1 MVKLKSLAKHQKKSV
16 LNKTI
21 NFFVK
26 SNFHAY
32 LVGGY
37 VRDTTLGIKPID
49 IDIVVE
55 GNAIK
60 AAKALNLKLKGKLC
74 IYKEFGTASIITKAE
89 RIDLASARVEK
100 YPSPAKLPHVYP
112 STIIEDL
119 NRRDFTINA
128 MAMSISKEDFGE
140 IFDPFNGLEDIKKGL
155 IRVLHKN
162 SFNDD
167 PTRIFRAL
175 RYKNRF
181 GFKIEKKTKIL
192 MKEAIDKKMI
202 KQLTG
207 QRILNEIRLIFTEKK
222 YQETIKD
229 LSDLIIFK
237 IKKKDLELL
246 PLLGPNRIYL
256 YLSKLDTNEFPLK
269 TEERKIMHDLNKTGS
284 IILRLEKMS
293 KNSIIYDILYPIS
306 DQVIDIIPLIRPEL
320 KKKINIY
327 SRLKKIKPFIKGND
341 LKNLK
346 VKQGRKFKILLKK
359 MLDLQLDK
367 KINSRKDALQ
377 YLKNLKNNE

>member
-1 MVKLKSLAKHQKKSV
+1 LAKHQKKSV

-49 IDIVVE
+49 IDTVVE

-229 LSDLIIFK
+229 LSDLVIFK
-237 IKKKDLELL
+237 IKKKDWELL

-306 DQVIDIIPLIRPEL
+306 DQVINIIPLIRPEL

-346 VKQGRKFKILLKK
+346 IKQGRKFKILLKK
-359 MLDLQLDK
+359 MLDLQLNK

>member
-1 MVKLKSLAKHQKKSV
+1 MAKSKSLAKHQKKSV

-119 NRRDFTINA
+119 NRRDFTTNA

-192 MKEAIDKKMI
+192 IKEAIDKKMI

-269 TEERKIMHDLNKTGS
+269 TEERKIMQDLNKAGS
-284 IILRLEKMS
+284 IISRLEKTS

-306 DQVIDIIPLIRPEL
+306 DQVINIIPLIRPEL
-320 KKKINIY
+320 KKKINRY

-346 VKQGRKFKILLKK
+346 FKQGRKFKILLKK

-367 KINSRKDALQ
+367 KINSKKDALQ

>member
-1 MVKLKSLAKHQKKSV
+1 MAKSKSLAKHQKKSV

-119 NRRDFTINA
+119 NRRDFTTNA

-202 KQLTG
+202 KRLTG

-229 LSDLIIFK
+229 LSDLVIFK

-269 TEERKIMHDLNKTGS
+269 TEERKIMQDLNKAGS
-284 IILRLEKMS
+284 IISRLEKTS

-306 DQVIDIIPLIRPEL
+306 DQVINIIPLIRPEL
-320 KKKINIY
+320 KKKINRY

-367 KINSRKDALQ
+367 KINSKKDALQ

>member
-1 MVKLKSLAKHQKKSV
+1 
-16 LNKTI
+16 
-21 NFFVK
+21 
-26 SNFHAY
+26 
-32 LVGGY
+32 
-37 VRDTTLGIKPID
+37 
-49 IDIVVE
+49 
-55 GNAIK
+55 
-60 AAKALNLKLKGKLC
+60 
-74 IYKEFGTASIITKAE
+74 
-89 RIDLASARVEK
+89 
-100 YPSPAKLPHVYP
+100 
-112 STIIEDL
+112 
-119 NRRDFTINA
+119 
-128 MAMSISKEDFGE
+128 
-140 IFDPFNGLEDIKKGL
+140 
-155 IRVLHKN
+155 
-162 SFNDD
+162 
-167 PTRIFRAL
+167 
-175 RYKNRF
+175 
-181 GFKIEKKTKIL
+181 

-269 TEERKIMHDLNKTGS
+269 TEERKIMQDLNKAGS
-284 IILRLEKMS
+284 IISRLEKTS

-306 DQVIDIIPLIRPEL
+306 DQVINIIPLIRPEL

>member
-1 MVKLKSLAKHQKKSV
+1 MAKLKSLAKHQKKSV

-49 IDIVVE
+49 IDTVVE

-181 GFKIEKKTKIL
+181 GFKFEKKTKIL
-192 MKEAIDKKMI
+192 IKEAIDKKMI

-269 TEERKIMHDLNKTGS
+269 TEERKIMQDLNKAGS
-284 IILRLEKMS
+284 IISKLEKTS

-306 DQVIDIIPLIRPEL
+306 NQVINIIPLIRPEL
-320 KKKINIY
+320 KKKINRY

>member
-1 MVKLKSLAKHQKKSV
+1 LAKLKSLAKHQKKSV

-49 IDIVVE
+49 IDTVVE

-192 MKEAIDKKMI
+192 IKEAIDKKMI

-269 TEERKIMHDLNKTGS
+269 TEERKIMQDLNKAGS
-284 IILRLEKMS
+284 IISKLEKTS

-306 DQVIDIIPLIRPEL
+306 DQVINIIPLIRPEL
-320 KKKINIY
+320 KKKINRY

-346 VKQGRKFKILLKK
+346 IKQGRKFKILLKK

>member
-1 MVKLKSLAKHQKKSV
+1 LAKLKSLAKHQKKSV

-49 IDIVVE
+49 IDTVVE

-192 MKEAIDKKMI
+192 IKEAIDKKMI

-269 TEERKIMHDLNKTGS
+269 TEERKIMQDLNKAGS
-284 IILRLEKMS
+284 IISRLEKTS

-306 DQVIDIIPLIRPEL
+306 DQVIYIIPLIRPEL
-320 KKKINIY
+320 KKKINRY

-367 KINSRKDALQ
+367 KINSKKDALQ

>member
-1 MVKLKSLAKHQKKSV
+1 MAKLKSLAKHQKKSV

-49 IDIVVE
+49 IDTVVE

-192 MKEAIDKKMI
+192 IKEAIDKKMI

-269 TEERKIMHDLNKTGS
+269 TEERKIMQDLNKAGS
-284 IILRLEKMS
+284 IISRLEKTS

-306 DQVIDIIPLIRPEL
+306 DQVICIIPLIRPEL
-320 KKKINIY
+320 KKKINRY

-367 KINSRKDALQ
+367 KINSKKDALQ

>member
-1 MVKLKSLAKHQKKSV
+1 MAKLKSLAKHQKKSV

-49 IDIVVE
+49 IDTVVE

-181 GFKIEKKTKIL
+181 GFKIEKKTKII

-237 IKKKDLELL
+237 IKKKDWELL

-284 IILRLEKMS
+284 IISRLEKTS
-293 KNSIIYDILYPIS
+293 KNSIIYNILYPIS
-306 DQVIDIIPLIRPEL
+306 DQVIDMIPLIRPEL

-327 SRLKKIKPFIKGND
+327 FRLKKIKPFIKGND

>member
-1 MVKLKSLAKHQKKSV
+1 LAKLKSLAKHQKKSV

-49 IDIVVE
+49 IDTVVE

-181 GFKIEKKTKIL
+181 GFKIEKKTKII

-237 IKKKDLELL
+237 IKKKDWELL

-284 IILRLEKMS
+284 IISRLEKTS
-293 KNSIIYDILYPIS
+293 KNSIIYNILYPIS
-306 DQVIDIIPLIRPEL
+306 DQVIDMIPLIRPEL

-327 SRLKKIKPFIKGND
+327 FRLKKIKPFIKGND

>member
-74 IYKEFGTASIITKAE
+74 VYKEFGTASILTKAE
-89 RIDLASARVEK
+89 RIDLASASVEK

-237 IKKKDLELL
+237 IKKKDWELL

-269 TEERKIMHDLNKTGS
+269 TEERKIMQDLNKAGS
-284 IILRLEKMS
+284 IISRLEKTS

-306 DQVIDIIPLIRPEL
+306 DQVINIIPLIRPEL

>member
-1 MVKLKSLAKHQKKSV
+1 LAKLKSLAKHQKKSV
-16 LNKTI
+16 LNKALD
-21 NFFVK
+21 FFIK
-26 SNFHAY
+26 SIYHAY

-37 VRDTTLGIKPID
+37 VRDTTLGLKPVD

-55 GNAIK
+55 GNAVK
-60 AAKALNLKLKGKLC
+60 AAKALNLILKGKLC
-74 IYKEFGTASIITKAE
+74 VYEEFGTASIITEAE

-100 YPSPAKLPHVYP
+100 YSSPAKLPHVYP

-128 MAMSISKEDFGE
+128 MVMSISKEDFGE
-140 IFDPFNGLEDIKKGL
+140 IFDPFNGLKDIKKGL
-155 IRVLHKN
+155 IRVLHRN

-192 MKEAIDKKMI
+192 MKEAIDKRMI
-202 KQLTG
+202 KQLSD
-207 QRILNEIRLIFTEKK
+207 QRILNEIKLIFSEEK

-229 LSDLIIFK
+229 LSDLLIYK

-256 YLSKLDTNEFPLK
+256 YLSKLDTDGFPLK
-269 TEERKIMHDLNKTGS
+269 TEERDMMQDLNKIGS
-284 IILRLEKMS
+284 TISRLEKAS
-293 KNSIIYDILYPIS
+293 TNSTICNILYPIS
-306 DQVIDIIPLIRPEL
+306 DQIIEIIPLIHQKL
-320 KKKINIY
+320 KGKINTY
-327 SRLKKIKPFIKGND
+327 SKLKKIKPFIKGND
-341 LKNLK
+341 LKKLGVRQN
-346 VKQGRKFKILLKK
+346 RKFKNLLRK

-367 KINSRKDALQ
+367 KIKSKKEAIQ
-377 YLKNLKNNE
+377 YLKNMKIHE

>member
-49 IDIVVE
+49 IDTVVE
-55 GNAIK
+55 GNAVK

-269 TEERKIMHDLNKTGS
+269 TEERKIMQDLNKAGS
-284 IILRLEKMS
+284 IISRLEKTS

-306 DQVIDIIPLIRPEL
+306 DQVINIIPLIRPEL

>member
-1 MVKLKSLAKHQKKSV
+1 MAKLKSLAKHQKKSV

-49 IDIVVE
+49 IDTVVE

-192 MKEAIDKKMI
+192 IKEAIDKKMI

-269 TEERKIMHDLNKTGS
+269 TEERKIMQDLNKAGS
-284 IILRLEKMS
+284 IISRLEKTS

-306 DQVIDIIPLIRPEL
+306 DQVIYIIPLIRPEL
-320 KKKINIY
+320 KKKINRY

>member
-1 MVKLKSLAKHQKKSV
+1 LAKHQKKSV

-49 IDIVVE
+49 IDTVVE

-269 TEERKIMHDLNKTGS
+269 TEERKIMQDLNKAGS
-284 IILRLEKMS
+284 IISRLEKTS

-306 DQVIDIIPLIRPEL
+306 DQVIYIIPLIRPEL
-320 KKKINIY
+320 KKKINRY

>member
-1 MVKLKSLAKHQKKSV
+1 MAKLKSLAKHQKKSV

-49 IDIVVE
+49 IDTVVE

-192 MKEAIDKKMI
+192 IKEAIDKKMI

-237 IKKKDLELL
+237 IKKKDWELL

-269 TEERKIMHDLNKTGS
+269 TEERKIMQDLNKAGS
-284 IILRLEKMS
+284 IISKLEKTS

-306 DQVIDIIPLIRPEL
+306 DQVINIIPLIRPEL
-320 KKKINIY
+320 KKKINRY

>member
-1 MVKLKSLAKHQKKSV
+1 LAKHQKKSV

-49 IDIVVE
+49 IDTVVE

-181 GFKIEKKTKIL
+181 GFKFEKKTKIL
-192 MKEAIDKKMI
+192 IKEAIDKKMI

-269 TEERKIMHDLNKTGS
+269 TEERKIMQDLNKAGS
-284 IILRLEKMS
+284 IISKLEKTS

-306 DQVIDIIPLIRPEL
+306 NQVINIIPLIRPEL
-320 KKKINIY
+320 KKKINRY

>member
-1 MVKLKSLAKHQKKSV
+1 LAKHQKKSV

-49 IDIVVE
+49 IDTVVE

-181 GFKIEKKTKIL
+181 GFKIEKKTKII

-269 TEERKIMHDLNKTGS
+269 TEERKIMQDLNKAGS
-284 IILRLEKMS
+284 IISRLEKTS

-306 DQVIDIIPLIRPEL
+306 DQVIYIIPLIRPEL
-320 KKKINIY
+320 KKKINRY

-367 KINSRKDALQ
+367 KINSKKDALQ

>member
-1 MVKLKSLAKHQKKSV
+1 MAKSKSLAKHQKKSV

-49 IDIVVE
+49 IDTVVE

-192 MKEAIDKKMI
+192 IKEAIDKKMI

-269 TEERKIMHDLNKTGS
+269 TEERKIMQDLNKAGS
-284 IILRLEKMS
+284 IISRLEKTS

-306 DQVIDIIPLIRPEL
+306 DQVINIIPLIRPEL

-346 VKQGRKFKILLKK
+346 IKQGRKFKILLKK

-377 YLKNLKNNE
+377 YLKNIKNNE

>member
-1 MVKLKSLAKHQKKSV
+1 MAKLKSLAKHQKKSV

-49 IDIVVE
+49 IDTVVE

-181 GFKIEKKTKIL
+181 GFKFEKKTKIL
-192 MKEAIDKKMI
+192 IKEAIDKKMI

-269 TEERKIMHDLNKTGS
+269 TEERKIMQDLNKAGS
-284 IILRLEKMS
+284 IISRLEKTS

-306 DQVIDIIPLIRPEL
+306 DQVINIIPLIRPEL
-320 KKKINIY
+320 KKKINRY

>member
-1 MVKLKSLAKHQKKSV
+1 LAKLKSLAKHQKKSV

-49 IDIVVE
+49 IDTVVE

-192 MKEAIDKKMI
+192 IKEAIDKKMI

-269 TEERKIMHDLNKTGS
+269 TEERKIMQDLNKAGS
-284 IILRLEKMS
+284 IISKLEKTS

-306 DQVIDIIPLIRPEL
+306 DQVINIIPLIRPEL
-320 KKKINIY
+320 KKKINRY

>member
-1 MVKLKSLAKHQKKSV
+1 MAKLKSSAKHQKKSV

-49 IDIVVE
+49 IDTVVE

-192 MKEAIDKKMI
+192 IKEAIDKKMI

-269 TEERKIMHDLNKTGS
+269 TEERKIMQDLNKAGS
-284 IILRLEKMS
+284 IISRLEKTS

-306 DQVIDIIPLIRPEL
+306 DQVINIIPLIRPEL

-346 VKQGRKFKILLKK
+346 IKQGRKFKILLKK

>member
-1 MVKLKSLAKHQKKSV
+1 MAKSKSLAKHQKKSV

-49 IDIVVE
+49 IDTVVE

-192 MKEAIDKKMI
+192 IKEAIDKKMI

-269 TEERKIMHDLNKTGS
+269 TEERKIMQDLNKAGS
-284 IILRLEKMS
+284 IISRLEKTS

-306 DQVIDIIPLIRPEL
+306 DQVINIIPLIRPEL

-346 VKQGRKFKILLKK
+346 IKQGRKFKILLKK

>member
-1 MVKLKSLAKHQKKSV
+1 MAKLKSSAKHQKKSV

-119 NRRDFTINA
+119 NRRDFTTNA

-192 MKEAIDKKMI
+192 IKEAIDKKMI

-269 TEERKIMHDLNKTGS
+269 TEERKIMQDLNKAGS
-284 IILRLEKMS
+284 IISRLEKTS

-306 DQVIDIIPLIRPEL
+306 DQVINIIPLIRPEL

-346 VKQGRKFKILLKK
+346 IKQGRKFKILLKK

>member
-1 MVKLKSLAKHQKKSV
+1 MAKLKSLAKHQKKSV

-49 IDIVVE
+49 IDTVVE

-192 MKEAIDKKMI
+192 IKEAIDKKMI

-237 IKKKDLELL
+237 IKKKDWELL

-269 TEERKIMHDLNKTGS
+269 TEERKIMQDLNKAGS
-284 IILRLEKMS
+284 IILRLEKTS
-293 KNSIIYDILYPIS
+293 KNSIIYNILYPIS
-306 DQVIDIIPLIRPEL
+306 DQVIYIIPLIRPEL
-320 KKKINIY
+320 KKKINRY

-346 VKQGRKFKILLKK
+346 VKQGRKFKTLLKK

-367 KINSRKDALQ
+367 KINSKKDALQ

>member
-1 MVKLKSLAKHQKKSV
+1 MAKLKSLAKHQKKSV

-49 IDIVVE
+49 IDTVVE

-181 GFKIEKKTKIL
+181 GFKFEKKTKIL
-192 MKEAIDKKMI
+192 IKEAIDKKMI

-269 TEERKIMHDLNKTGS
+269 TEERKIMQDLNKAGS
-284 IILRLEKMS
+284 IISKLEKTS

-306 DQVIDIIPLIRPEL
+306 DQVINIIPLIRPEL
-320 KKKINIY
+320 KKKINRY